1 MCQIPLLSKLYFLEK
16 AKIIWAGYSSATHNS
31 FKSGM
36 FSNGF
41 FFSALS
47 KFTGTLIQEDVNYHW
62 EKEARLL
69 PPRTQTPRFQ
79 FPDTFILLLIKLG
92 G

>member
-1 MCQIPLLSKLYFLEK
+1 
-16 AKIIWAGYSSATHNS
+16 
-31 FKSGM
+31 M

-41 FFSALS
+41 SFFLPLS

-62 EKEARLL
+62 EKGPRLL